1 MTGRAHRRPRG
12 GGLDRGAF
20 YRLCRM
26 LHAYL
31 SAFAF
36 LALMFFAVTGI
47 TLNHPEWF
55 PTSGGDIPPATVRLP
70 PESIRA
76 ALAAKDPP
84 RALAQAVEENAK
96 VAGAYHSGDLI
107 DQDALLRW
115 EGVRG
120 STEAEVDLSTGDAR
134 ITGERAPTFTLLGDL
149 HKGKNSGAP
158 WKWVIDI
165 AAAVIAALSIVGYVL
180 FFSLRFRLR
189 TSLILTAASLVVLV
203 GAYALLVPQRYF

>member
-1 MTGRAHRRPRG
+1 MTGRSHRRRSG
-12 GGLDRGAF
+12 GVDKGAF

-36 LALMFFAVTGI
+36 LALMFFAITGI

-55 PTSGGDIPPATVRLP
+55 PTSGGEVPPSTVRLP
-70 PESIRA
+70 PETVRA

-84 RALAQAVEENAK
+84 RALAQAVAENAK
-96 VAGAYHSGDLI
+96 VSGAYHSGDLI

-120 STEAEVDLSTGDAR
+120 SSEAEVNLATGEAK
-134 ITGERAPTFTLLGDL
+134 ITGQRAPTFTLLGDL
-149 HKGKNSGAP
+149 HKAKNSGAP
-158 WKWVIDI
+158 WKWVIDLSGAI
-165 AAAVIAALSIVGYVL
+165 IAALSIIGYVL

-189 TSLILTAASLVVLV
+189 TSLILTALSLAALV
-203 GAYALLVPQRYF
+203 GAYLLLVP

>member
-1 MTGRAHRRPRG
+1 MDKG
-12 GGLDRGAF
+12 GF

-70 PESIRA
+70 PATIRA

-84 RALAQAVEENAK
+84 LALAQAVEEGAE
-96 VAGAYHSGDLI
+96 VTGAYHSGDVI
-107 DQDALLRW
+107 DQEAVLRW

-120 STEAEVDLSTGDAR
+120 SAEAEIDLSTGEAK
-134 ITGERAPTFTLLGDL
+134 ITGQRAPTFTLLGDL
-149 HKGKNSGAP
+149 HKAKNSGAT
-158 WKWVIDI
+158 WKWVIDLSGAI
-165 AAAVIAALSIVGYVL
+165 IVALSIIGYVL

-189 TSLILTAASLVVLV
+189 TSLILTAASLAALFS
-203 GAYALLVPQRYF
+203 AYLLLVP